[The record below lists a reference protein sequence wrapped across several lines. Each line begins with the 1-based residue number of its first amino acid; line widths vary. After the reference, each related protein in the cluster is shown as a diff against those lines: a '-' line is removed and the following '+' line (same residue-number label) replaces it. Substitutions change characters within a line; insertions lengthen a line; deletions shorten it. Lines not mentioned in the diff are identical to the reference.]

1 MGSNLIKSHDNFSFH
16 LNGDSSID
24 AILLSNTIRDFAE
37 LTKIIAYEENPDA
50 FIKLNVTAFENGSF
64 IIDFQTVTEIAENII
79 NKVDNPEMFA
89 KCIVAG
95 IIGAFKIKKFLKG
108 EKCSEKTIEDDSIK
122 IKNKNGD
129 VLVAPKSSAPILYN
143 SKVDNLVINIVNNS
157 NENNNSNGFSL
168 SSSNIESIE
177 LEKDD
182 MEFMTSHLPM
192 ETEEITRVK
201 KQILDANL
209 KIKKPVFSGSAK
221 WSFIFNG
228 NQIDAK
234 IEDDNWLTTVQEGNI
249 NINANS
255 ILYAQLQIEVELN
268 EEDIPIPETK
278 KFRIIKVYDLKSD
291 NLQHQLTL

>member
-1 MGSNLIKSHDNFSFH
+1 
-16 LNGDSSID
+16 
-24 AILLSNTIRDFAE
+24 
-37 LTKIIAYEENPDA
+37 
-50 FIKLNVTAFENGSF
+50 
-64 IIDFQTVTEIAENII
+64 
-79 NKVDNPEMFA
+79 
-89 KCIVAG
+89 
-95 IIGAFKIKKFLKG
+95 
-108 EKCSEKTIEDDSIK
+108 
-122 IKNKNGD
+122 
-129 VLVAPKSSAPILYN
+129 
-143 SKVDNLVINIVNNS
+143 
-157 NENNNSNGFSL
+157 
-168 SSSNIESIE
+168 
-177 LEKDD
+177 